1 MRSLG
6 PAQPAAKQPPFSLAR
21 HEIDVAY
28 EFRAALAPCEHN
40 LAAVKIFKFGT
51 MGNADQ
57 SGAGQLFD
65 QELHHLVLAFRV
77 KCRSRFVKHDDFWIV
92 QEQSREREP
101 LLFAA
106 RQRLVPGRFL
116 ILDFVFQV
124 RQPDLVERFLDL
136 FGGPVIGRPGVRR
149 AAAEA

>member
-1 MRSLG
+1 
-6 PAQPAAKQPPFSLAR
+6 
-21 HEIDVAY
+21 
-28 EFRAALAPCEHN
+28 
-40 LAAVKIFKFGT
+40 

-136 FGGPVIGRPGVRR
+136 FGGPVIGRPGVCGRSSQGTGR
-149 AAAEA
+149 HVRPLRKHEQPSVGMDVDTTTSPWP